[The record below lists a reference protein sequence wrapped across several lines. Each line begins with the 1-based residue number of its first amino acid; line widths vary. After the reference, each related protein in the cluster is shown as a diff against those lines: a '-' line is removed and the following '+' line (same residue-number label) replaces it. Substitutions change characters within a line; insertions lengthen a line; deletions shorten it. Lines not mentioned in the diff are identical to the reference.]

1 MTPPLRV
8 ALVIGSLDIGGAET
22 QVAGLARWMHQQE
35 VEVDVLV
42 LRRQGPLLVGLEAAG
57 VSVRDLKLRLRDDR
71 GRLRVWMLL
80 TAPVRMLAI
89 AAFLR
94 RQRYDVV
101 HAFLF
106 SCYATFVPLAWL
118 AGVPVRIAARRG
130 LHDALP
136 SRWLVG
142 PLTRLSTRLATAV
155 VANADVVAADAH
167 RTEAVPLHKLHVIP
181 NAVDLPTEQA
191 DPSVQ
196 PPVALMISNLIHYKG
211 HLDLVAA
218 VDRIPSPP
226 VVRCIGEGP
235 MRDELDADIRARGLG
250 GTVILEGAVNA
261 ARRQFEAVQMAL
273 LTSHTEGMPNTVLE
287 AMAAGLPVIATD
299 VGGCRELVEDG
310 VTGWLVPPHRPDLL
324 AEAIASLAAD
334 PAFRVRAGAAARQR
348 AACYSWARC
357 AQAHLSLYRRL
368 AGSRGST
375 R

>member
-1 MTPPLRV
+1 MTQPLRV
-8 ALVIGSLDIGGAET
+8 ALVIGSLEIGGAET
-22 QVAGLARWMHQQE
+22 QVAGLARWMHEQE
-35 VEVDVLV
+35 VEVEVLV

-57 VSVRDLKLRLRDDR
+57 VSVRDLELRLRDDR
-71 GRLRVWMLL
+71 GRLRLWLLL
-80 TAPVRMLAI
+80 TAPVRALAI
-89 AAFLR
+89 AVFLR

-106 SCYATFVPLAWL
+106 SCYATFIPLAWL
-118 AGVPVRIAARRG
+118 AGIPVRIAARRG

-136 SRWLVG
+136 GRWLVG
-142 PLTRLSTRLATAV
+142 PLTRISTCLATAV
-155 VANADVVAADAH
+155 VANAEVVADDAH

-181 NAVDLPTEQA
+181 NAVDLPADHA

-218 VDRIPSPP
+218 VDRIPCPP

-235 MRDELDADIRARGLG
+235 MRKKLVAEIRERGLD

-261 ARRQFEAVQMAL
+261 ARRQFETVQIAL

-310 VTGWLVPPHRPDLL
+310 VTGRLVPPRRPDLL
-324 AEAIASLAAD
+324 AEAIAALAAD
-334 PAFRVRAGAAARQR
+334 PEFRVRAGSEARQR

-357 AQAHLSLYRRL
+357 AQAHLALYRKL
-368 AGSRGST
+368 LGGE
-375 R
+375 